1 MEQGGDGM
9 SGVRFAF
16 TGGEWNRMGDIR
28 VDVEGYDR
36 SAREL
41 VNFFVHSFGGLLRR
55 PGTERMCMVNGGD
68 ARGMVRLMGM
78 DVSDERRYVVAFGA
92 GFVEV
97 FRLDGS
103 VAARLESPW
112 EVRICRSC
120 GGYSVMTWCGWY
132 AGGWP
137 LSGWR
142 GMAILIGG
150 WQ

>member
-1 MEQGGDGM
+1 
-9 SGVRFAF
+9 
-16 TGGEWNRMGDIR
+16 
-28 VDVEGYDR
+28 
-36 SAREL
+36 
-41 VNFFVHSFGGLLRR
+41 
-55 PGTERMCMVNGGD
+55 MVNGGD

-112 EVRICRSC
+112 EERDLQELRWVQCNDVVWVVC
-120 GGYSVMTWCGWY
+120 GRV
-132 AGGWP
+132 A